1 MSPRKPWIRDRR
13 VAQYGGYA
21 VITVGALMLYDAFE
35 NRGRRRPFATKLL
48 PGG

>member
-1 MSPRKPWIRDRR
+1 MPWIRDRK

-21 VITVGALMLYDAFE
+21 FVTIGALMLYDAFE
-35 NRGRRRPFATKLL
+35 NRGRKRPFATKLL